1 MDAQQIYDNFQT
13 GVGGNGLSQAAAVV
27 KELVAAYEER
37 ADSITQLTG
46 RMESA
51 WQGDA
56 AGAAQRGAGPLAVEH
71 ALAAPDMNVAQDLS
85 NRQVGSFDQARTAVT
100 PVPPMP
106 DKPSAWE
113 NVTSLGDADRTYE
126 GKLGEHNAAAE
137 NNVSVMR
144 SYADA
149 SDHNA
154 GGMPSSYGT
163 LLVDESGVSVAQP
176 PGDRAGGFLDG
187 RERADDTP
195 DGREGGRVDR
205 VDTSTGTVTPSTTQ
219 PPASTSSASW
229 APPGSSAP
237 QTGGPGSLIT
247 KPGLGMIS
255 VPGPGPVP
263 VAGFPPGSVPGPGQQ
278 RGEGGRTGGPGSRG
292 GLGGGGERDA
302 RGGAG
307 KPDTRGG
314 TSGGRPD
321 ARGGGPGTAMGDGV
335 RGAGPRAGGSAPGE
349 HTARG
354 ASGARSG
361 AAGAGMGAGGG
372 RGQGGEDTEHER
384 ALFLQE
390 HDPDAL
396 FGTDEITAPP
406 VIGQ

>member
-51 WQGDA
+51 WRGDA

-106 DKPSAWE
+106 DKPSVWE

-126 GKLGEHNAAAE
+126 GKLSEHNKAAE
-137 NNVSVMR
+137 NNVAVMR

-149 SDHNA
+149 SDHNV

-163 LLVDESGVSVAQP
+163 LLADESGVSVAQP

-187 RERADDTP
+187 RERAHDP
-195 DGREGGRVDR
+195 SDGREGGRVDR
-205 VDTSTGTVTPSTTQ
+205 VDTSTGTVTPSNAQ

-229 APPGSSAP
+229 APPASTP
-237 QTGGPGSLIT
+237 PPTGGPGPLIT

-263 VAGFPPGSVPGPGQQ
+263 APVFPPGRDTGPGQQ
-278 RGEGGRTGGPGSRG
+278 RGEGGRTSGPGSRG
-292 GLGGGGERDA
+292 GLGGAGER
-302 RGGAG
+302 
-307 KPDTRGG
+307 DTRGG
-314 TSGGRPD
+314 TGAGRPD
-321 ARGGGPGTAMGDGV
+321 ARGGGPGTGMGDGV
-335 RGAGPRAGGSAPGE
+335 RGAGPRTGGSAPGE
-349 HTARG
+349 HAARG
-354 ASGARSG
+354 ASGTRTG
-361 AAGAGMGAGGG
+361 AAGAGGMGAGGG

-384 ALFLQE
+384 ASFLQE
-390 HDPDAL
+390 RDPDAL